1 VNALANAAVGDYLN
15 EHCVSSFQKVGTFK
29 VADDGQKQGGN
40 VATYF
45 CLPDGSVL
53 HILAGPVDADTFLT
67 EAKWVVETRK
77 NALFE
82 ARNNP
87 ARYREFFRW
96 AHLERLRHD
105 YGVDLRVR
113 RMPIDD
119 GYGGRWAN
127 GATPRAAAAQEPVT
141 PKGNANQQQV
151 HTLLAYSPLIKIENV
166 YKYVFEKIL
175 NERVSTLPVEQ
186 SKAPDQRAAGK
197 PEEPPPPPPAPKTHT
212 LTIFNGESVTRAV
225 YIEREPE
232 TRIEKSDAEPPPGK
246 AAEKGQA
253 PTDPTP
259 PARTGSRTPKQRVA
273 ASDRHPETRSR

>member
-1 VNALANAAVGDYLN
+1 VNALANAEVGEYLN
-15 EHCVSSFQKVGTFK
+15 QHCVSSFQKVGTFR
-29 VADDGQKQGGN
+29 VTADGQKQGGN

-67 EAKWVVETRK
+67 EAKWVVEIRK
-77 NALFE
+77 NARFE

-87 ARYREFFRW
+87 ARYREFFRR

-105 YGVDLRVR
+105 FGVDLHVR

-127 GATPRAAAAQEPVT
+127 WAPPRAAAREPVT

-151 HTLLAYSPLIKIENV
+151 HTLLANSPLIKIEDV
-166 YKYVFEKIL
+166 YKYVFEKLL

-186 SKAPDQRAAGK
+186 SKAPDGRAAGK
-197 PEEPPPPPPAPKTHT
+197 PEEPPPPAPKTHT
-212 LTIFNGESVTRAV
+212 LTIYNGESVTRAV
-225 YIEREPE
+225 YTEGEAE
-232 TRIEKSDAEPPPGK
+232 TRIEKV
-246 AAEKGQA
+246 
-253 PTDPTP
+253 TP
-259 PARTGSRTPKQRVA
+259 SRPR
-273 ASDRHPETRSR
+273 P

>member
-1 VNALANAAVGDYLN
+1 VNALANAAVGAYLN
-15 EHCVSSFQKVGTFK
+15 QHCVSSFQKVGTFK
-29 VADDGQKQGGN
+29 VDADGQKQGGN

-45 CLPDGSVL
+45 CLPDGGVL
-53 HILAGPVDADTFLT
+53 HIIAGPVDADTFLT

-87 ARYREFFRW
+87 ARYREFFRS

-105 YGVDLRVR
+105 YGVDPRVR
-113 RMPIDD
+113 RVPGDD

-127 GATPRAAAAQEPVT
+127 WAPPRAAAAREPVT

-151 HTLLAYSPLIKIENV
+151 HTLLASSPLIKIENV

-186 SKAPDQRAAGK
+186 SKAPDQGAAGK

-212 LTIFNGESVTRAV
+212 LTIYNGESMTRAV
-225 YIEREPE
+225 YIEGEAEP
-232 TRIEKSDAEPPPGK
+232 RIEKV
-246 AAEKGQA
+246 
-253 PTDPTP
+253 TP
-259 PARTGSRTPKQRVA
+259 SRPK
-273 ASDRHPETRSR
+273 P